1 MLRPIFVTL
10 GTLLTLGFLLGANP
24 SHLTQLEN
32 DKDALVR
39 GLEVY
44 HASYCGSC
52 HALTVA
58 NTQGQFGPSHDHLQE
73 IVRKRLA
80 DGSYKGKA
88 KTVAAYL
95 RESILEPDAYL
106 APEYAGSRYRM
117 PAFTDLS
124 DEELDVLTAL
134 LDQPNTLETH

>member
-1 MLRPIFVTL
+1 VLRLIVVTL
-10 GTLLTLGFLLGANP
+10 GTLFALGFLLGANP
-24 SHLTQLEN
+24 PYPTTQSEN
-32 DKDALVR
+32 DKDMLAR

-52 HALTVA
+52 HTLTVA
-58 NTQGQFGPSHDHLQE
+58 NTQGQFGPSHDHLRE
-73 IVRKRLA
+73 IVRKRLE

-88 KTVAAYL
+88 TTVAAYL

-124 DEELDVLTAL
+124 NEELDALTAL
-134 LDQPNTLETH
+134 LDEP